1 MWCLHFP
8 LISRLNCLKHVAP
21 WCFLHAE
28 KSRAIFSGNKTYQ
41 HMIDLIS
48 IVTHYVQECVVTEV
62 VLNCISL
69 MTNDAEYLL
78 LCLLPICISY
88 FRNDLFEF
96 PPHILKG
103 LSVFLLGFWS
113 VCLLALINSGCKSF
127 VRIFSPRCGL
137 PFHFLDSV
145 KEQKALILIKSSLS
159 VFLFY
164 DWCFWHPK

>member
-1 MWCLHFP
+1 MINVYTRVISTPIKIKNKVRLCNDSLHTVTGT
-8 LISRLNCLKHVAP
+8 S
-21 WCFLHAE
+21 
-28 KSRAIFSGNKTYQ
+28 
-41 HMIDLIS
+41 DLIS

-88 FRNDLFEF
+88 FRKDLFEF

-113 VCLLALINSGCKSF
+113 VCLFALINSGCKSF